1 MINFLSSWAK
11 GLGIAIIV
19 VSILEMLLPDNK
31 MKKYIRV
38 VMGIYILFCT
48 ISPFIQE
55 KNVVSLNNIDFEN
68 YVEKY
73 SNTTEINQ
81 TSMDNRIEELY
92 IEQLEKDISKKVSE
106 KGYEVNKCKVDAK
119 ISDKEEETKINKI
132 KLSIKKSESS
142 KQDNKEEKTENKIV
156 TEIQKIKTV
165 NTTVN
170 NNSKKDQNKNEVS
183 KSDIQNIKKF
193 LIEEY
198 GVNEK
203 CLEIN

>member
-1 MINFLSSWAK
+1 
-11 GLGIAIIV
+11 
-19 VSILEMLLPDNK
+19 MLLPDNK

>member
-1 MINFLSSWAK
+1 MINLLSSWAK

-31 MKKYIRV
+31 TKKYIRV

-48 ISPFIQE
+48 ISPLIKAKE
-55 KNVVSLNNIDFEN
+55 VVNLDNIDFEN
-68 YVEKY
+68 YVEMY
-73 SNTTEINQ
+73 SNSSEVNQ

-92 IEQLEKDISKKVSE
+92 IEQLEKDISKKISE
-106 KGYEVNKCKVDAK
+106 KGYEVKKCKVYAK
-119 ISDKEEETKINKI
+119 ISDKEDETKINKI
-132 KLSIKKSESS
+132 KLSIKKSESN
-142 KQDNKEEKTENKIV
+142 KKENKEDETENRII

-165 NTTVN
+165 NTDISN
-170 NNSKKDQNKNEVS
+170 DSKKEQNKNEIS
-183 KSDIQNIKKF
+183 KVEIQNIKKF